1 MRRTLG
7 TTRLHLILAAAAA
20 LTGTTYGLA
29 VCATVLIVTAL
40 RLGAR
45 ELVARDGSGP
55 VGAGV
60 LAASQHADVLDAARG
75 PRHRLA
81 G

>member
-1 MRRTLG
+1 MHSTLG
-7 TTRLHLILAAAAA
+7 TTRLHLLLAATAA

-29 VCATVLIVTAL
+29 VALGVLVVVAL
-40 RLGAR
+40 RLAAR
-45 ELVARDGSGP
+45 ELVAREVSAP

-60 LAASQHADVLDAARG
+60 LAPAQHAHVLDAAGR